1 MVALRGQDSTLAE
14 EELLNDYVD
23 DAEESETESDE
34 EVRRSEPAK
43 NYINN
48 KEALLER
55 LGDIAWPEHVKW
67 IDKLTIDH
75 NPEQEID
82 ANDDLIRES
91 AFYTQALIGTR
102 QAFEKL
108 QSMGVPFLRPPDYY
122 AEMVKSDSHMLKVK
136 TKLLEEK
143 KKIEEAEERKKARE
157 AKKLAKEV
165 QVQKTKERA
174 KRKKD
179 EIDSVKKWRKQR
191 QQSGFSK
198 GNDDEM
204 KLPLDDGDDDGGFN
218 KSKKRRTG
226 VAPGDRSGGFVRRGD
241 KNKKRDHRE
250 SKFGHGGR
258 KGMKKQNTAESTND
272 FRAFNKNKFSRN
284 KGGMKK

>member
-1 MVALRGQDSTLAE
+1 MVALRGQDSALTE

-23 DAEESETESDE
+23 DVEESETESDE
-34 EVRRSEPAK
+34 EVPRSEPAK
-43 NYINN
+43 NYINK
-48 KEALLER
+48 KEALLEK
-55 LGDIAWPEHVKW
+55 LDDIAWPEHVKW

-91 AFYTQALIGTR
+91 AFYTQALVGTR

-108 QSMGVPFLRPPDYY
+108 QSMGVPFLRPPNYY

-136 TKLLEEK
+136 GKLLIEK

-165 QVQKTKERA
+165 QAQKTKERT
-174 KRKKD
+174 KRKKED
-179 EIDSVKKWRKQR
+179 IESVKKWRKQR

-204 KLPLDDGDDDGGFN
+204 NLPLDDDDGVQGVN
-218 KSKKRRTG
+218 KLKKRRTG
-226 VAPGDRSGGFVRRGD
+226 VAPGDRSGGFLRRGE
-241 KNKKRDHRE
+241 KNKKRDRRE
-250 SKFGHGGR
+250 AKYGHGGR
-258 KGMKKQNTAESTND
+258 KGTRKQNTAESSND

-284 KGGMKK
+284 KGGKK

>member
-1 MVALRGQDSTLAE
+1 MVALRGQDSALAE

-23 DAEESETESDE
+23 DVEESETESDE
-34 EVRRSEPAK
+34 EVLLSEPAK

-48 KEALLER
+48 KEALLEK

-91 AFYTQALIGTR
+91 AFYTQALVGTR

-136 TKLLEEK
+136 SKLLVEK

-198 GNDDEM
+198 DNDDEM
-204 KLPLDDGDDDGGFN
+204 NLPLDDGDEGFN

-226 VAPGDRSGGFVRRGD
+226 VAPGDRSGGFVRRGE
-241 KNKKRDHRE
+241 KNKKRDRRE

-258 KGMKKQNTAESTND
+258 KGMKKQNTADSTND

-284 KGGMKK
+284 KRGMKK